1 MQGISLMLYIH
12 VYIIYA
18 VVLFQYNACIIA
30 NYDTIMRMINE
41 VHNIQTRYKTEYE
54 MQKNKH
60 TNYEITFTY

>member
-30 NYDTIMRMINE
+30 NYDTSMRLINE

-54 MQKNKH
+54 MQN
-60 TNYEITFTY
+60 F